1 MGSAEDELEEAIEK
15 GQKVRVE
22 VADAVCGEDA
32 VDHLPR
38 AGRQVARRR
47 SKWAEHQRVQQR
59 KKVRL
64 TARKTEEEKLTARK
78 TEEEKPKQAGC
89 LR

>member
-1 MGSAEDELEEAIEK
+1 M
-15 GQKVRVE
+15 RVE

-38 AGRQVARRR
+38 AGQKVVWRR
-47 SKWAEHQRVQQR
+47 SEWAEHQRVQQR

-64 TARKTEEEKLTARK
+64 TARKTEEEK
-78 TEEEKPKQAGC
+78 PKQVGC

>member
-1 MGSAEDELEEAIEK
+1 MGFSEEKLEEASAK
-15 GQKVRVE
+15 GPKVRVE
-22 VADAVCGEDA
+22 AADAVCGENA

-38 AGRQVARRR
+38 VGQQVARRR
-47 SKWAEHQRVQQR
+47 SEWAEHQRVPQR
-59 KKVRL
+59 KKVR
-64 TARKTEEEKLTARK
+64 LTARK

>member
-15 GQKVRVE
+15 GPKVRVE

-38 AGRQVARRR
+38 AGQQVARRR
-47 SKWAEHQRVQQR
+47 SEWAEHQRVPQR

-64 TARKTEEEKLTARK
+64 TARKTEK
-78 TEEEKPKQAGC
+78 EKPKQAGF